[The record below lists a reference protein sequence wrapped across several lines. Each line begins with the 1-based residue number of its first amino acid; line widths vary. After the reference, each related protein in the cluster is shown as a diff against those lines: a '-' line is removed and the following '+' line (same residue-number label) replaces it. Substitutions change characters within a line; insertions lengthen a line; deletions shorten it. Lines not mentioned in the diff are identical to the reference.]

1 MESFIT
7 YDVSARQ
14 NDVKSGMTGKGY
26 NDFWTVDEGGRK
38 VTYYL
43 PNTSLWKNNTE
54 LKTALADLQSVIDNL
69 NATKTYYEEKIILLR
84 CIVTSATP
92 WAGIPGTGQR

>member
-14 NDVKSGMTGKGY
+14 NDVKNEMVKLGY
-26 NDFWTVDEGGRK
+26 ADNWRSDN

-43 PNTSLWKNNTE
+43 PNTSLWKKDKE
-54 LKTALADLQSVIDNL
+54 LNQAVVDIKNVIDRL
-69 NATKTYYEEKIILLR
+69 NANKTYYQEKIILWR
-84 CIVTSATP
+84 CIVTSANP
-92 WAGIPGTGQR
+92 WAGIPGTGDR